1 MNDRVLLCVD
11 DETSVLRSLKRLL
24 RKENYRVITAT
35 GGNEG
40 LALLE
45 THPVQVVL
53 SDQRMPGMTGTAFLH
68 QVKEHYPHT
77 VRVMLSGYA
86 ELHALLGSINEG
98 GIYRF
103 LPKPWDEEELKV
115 ILRQCFERYK
125 LALQNRTLLAQV
137 QEQNEALQGLNENL
151 ERIVEERTR
160 SLDFAQ
166 EILENLPYPVLGISR
181 EGFAALANQAAWRF
195 FSSTAFFLGADM
207 QSFLPA
213 ALVEAVE
220 RYFTGAPPGPDPLPV
235 QLNGHTV
242 CARIVGLGE
251 NGNMR
256 GCVLAME
263 GF

>member
-1 MNDRVLLCVD
+1 MNDRVLLCID
-11 DETSVLRSLKRLL
+11 DEISVLRSLKRLL
-24 RKENYRVITAT
+24 RKEDYRVITAS
-35 GGNEG
+35 GGSEG

-53 SDQRMPGMTGTAFLH
+53 SDQRMPGMTGTSFLH
-68 QVKEHYPHT
+68 QVKERYPHT

-98 GIYRF
+98 EIYRF

-115 ILRQCFERYK
+115 ILRQCFDRYK

-137 QEQNEALQGLNENL
+137 QKQNEALQGLNENL
-151 ERIVEERTR
+151 ERLVEERTR
-160 SLDFAQ
+160 SLYFAQ

-181 EGFAALANQAAWRF
+181 EGFAAQANQAAWQF

-207 QSFLPA
+207 HSFLPA

-220 RYFTGAPPGPDPLPV
+220 RHFTGAPPGPDPLSV
-235 QLNGHTV
+235 QLNGYTV
-242 CARIVGLGE
+242 RARVVGLGE
-251 NGNMR
+251 KGNVR